1 MQRLLISIYKGKYY
15 DKFVEHELVAKG
27 LVLNAV
33 TSVDVLEV
41 HETSIALNYLR
52 YTRECAR
59 VSVREEKCSTTCN
72 VVPCI
77 APARLAT

>member
-33 TSVDVLEV
+33 TSVDVFEV
-41 HETSIALNYLR
+41 RATNKA
-52 YTRECAR
+52 
-59 VSVREEKCSTTCN
+59 ST
-72 VVPCI
+72 
-77 APARLAT
+77 